1 MRIMIQGGSIV
12 IKKKMRYII
21 IVICLLFIVIK
32 VISPIAF
39 TEDGMITRIK
49 VDDFDKQHIYDI
61 YIYELDRISRHNGAV
76 MRNVYCFNLGFDEPC
91 VESEERE
98 EEIKVEQV
106 FPFLYKWKWTS
117 GDGEYRV
124 TINNKKYYFVYLCN

>member
-1 MRIMIQGGSIV
+1 M

>member
-1 MRIMIQGGSIV
+1 
-12 IKKKMRYII
+12 MRYII

>member
-1 MRIMIQGGSIV
+1 MSIV
-12 IKKKMRYII
+12 IQLY
-21 IVICLLFIVIK
+21 LLQK
-32 VISPIAF
+32 HLEVISPIAF

-124 TINNKKYYFVYLCN
+124 TINKKKYYFVYLCN

>member
-1 MRIMIQGGSIV
+1 
-12 IKKKMRYII
+12 
-21 IVICLLFIVIK
+21 
-32 VISPIAF
+32 
-39 TEDGMITRIK
+39 
-49 VDDFDKQHIYDI
+49 
-61 YIYELDRISRHNGAV
+61 

-124 TINNKKYYFVYLCN
+124 TINKKKYYFVYLCN

>member
-1 MRIMIQGGSIV
+1 MRIIIQGGSIV